1 MPALIWLSVR
11 VGVIT
16 SGSSFTSTIAGLPL
30 ARARSKAGAPII
42 ASSRTVRQAGN
53 RMRYVIVIA
62 AVTFFILWQVIYD
75 DWRTTEAIIA
85 EITRLWRMTG
95 F

>member
-1 MPALIWLSVR
+1 
-11 VGVIT
+11 
-16 SGSSFTSTIAGLPL
+16 
-30 ARARSKAGAPII
+30 
-42 ASSRTVRQAGN
+42 
-53 RMRYVIVIA
+53 MRYVIVIA

-85 EITRLWRMTG
+85 EIARLWRMTG